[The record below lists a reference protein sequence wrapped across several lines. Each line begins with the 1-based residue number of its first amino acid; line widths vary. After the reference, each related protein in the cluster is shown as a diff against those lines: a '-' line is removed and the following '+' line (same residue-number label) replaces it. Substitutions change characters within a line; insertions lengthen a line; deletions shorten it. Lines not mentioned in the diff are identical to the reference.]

1 MSNHITIEFCEA
13 DRARIDNLA
22 IKFGEL
28 IDRLP
33 PRIAVEV
40 ADPIQKQLSAIVA
53 NAKEQKTEEPAEVAT
68 EAAQDATE
76 GANPTED
83 TPPEAEKP
91 TAAKN
96 EPAPM
101 TEEEAAKERAKLRSK
116 FIELSAANKKEE
128 AKAIVLEYAGSI
140 PAVPADKLV
149 ECYNRL
155 CALEG

>member
-1 MSNHITIEFCEA
+1 MNKIVIEFCEA
-13 DRARIDNLA
+13 DRARLDNLA

-40 ADPIQKQLSAIVA
+40 ADPIQKQLADIVA
-53 NAKEQKTEEPAEVAT
+53 NAKEQKPEEPT
-68 EAAQDATE
+68 EDATE
-76 GANPTED
+76 TAQGDEKPETLTE
-83 TPPEAEKP
+83 THPEEEKP

-96 EPAPM
+96 EP
-101 TEEEAAKERAKLRSK
+101 TEAEIAAARALLRSK